1 MRDDFFTQLE
11 HQLRSGPA
19 TTPQFRP
26 ERSAKRWRRPA
37 VLVALLLLAAG
48 TAVAGDRLL
57 PIGSE
62 VPVRPQGGKAEPERY
77 GPRVVV
83 ATGRTPVYGRWQVL
97 ASRSSAGFCEA
108 IQFLDDAAP
117 SGSVAEG
124 CGRARV
130 PSANAVLPVPG
141 SAKPQ
146 ETVIYGR
153 VPEDAARVRV
163 TVPALGTESVKVSN
177 GPSSIPGDWYLV
189 AFSGVPRPGTARI
202 VAVDEQGRQVGGT
215 TRMEVSLHPTYPNPV
230 ARLVG
235 SSRLVVSSSG
245 HVQVP
250 LRCPRSSSTRGKCI
264 GTAVIRIHNRLPRC
278 EGSAGARRARCGWQ
292 YFRLAP
298 GTKRRVIR
306 VRVGPSVV
314 QAIRRA
320 GSLNARVRIAGAPTE
335 VALVSR

>member
-1 MRDDFFTQLE
+1 MRDDFFAQLE
-11 HQLRSGPA
+11 HQLRSGLPIA
-19 TTPQFRP
+19 PRVRLEAP
-26 ERSAKRWRRPA
+26 AKRWRRPA
-37 VLVALLLLAAG
+37 LLVALLLLAAG

-62 VPVRPQGGKAEPERY
+62 VPVRPHGGKAEPERY

-83 ATGRTPVYGRWQVL
+83 ATGRAPVYGRWQIL
-97 ASRSSAGFCEA
+97 ASRSSVGFCEA
-108 IQFLDDAAP
+108 IQFLDDTAP

-124 CGRARV
+124 CGRARI

-153 VPEDAARVRV
+153 VPDDAELVRV
-163 TVPALGTESVKVSN
+163 SVPALGAKSVGVSD

-189 AFSGVPRPGTARI
+189 AFSGIPRPGSARV
-202 VAVDEQGRQVGGT
+202 VALDGQGRQIGT
-215 TRMEVSLHPTYPNPV
+215 TTKMEVSLHPTYPSPV

-235 SSRLVVSSSG
+235 PSRLVVLPSG
-245 HVQVP
+245 DVQVP
-250 LRCPRSSSTRGKCI
+250 LQCPRSSNARGKCI
-264 GTAVIRIHNRLPRC
+264 GTAVIRIHNRLPQC
-278 EGSAGARRARCGWQ
+278 DSGARRARCGWQ

-306 VRVGPSVV
+306 VRVGRGVV
-314 QAIRRA
+314 QEMDRS
-320 GSLNARVRIAGAPTE
+320 GSLNARIRIAGAATE
-335 VALVSR
+335 VVLVSG